1 MGLIRF
7 MAPEVKGILSDCT
20 VRDFGFM
27 VEGLL
32 FYRVRGYLRFGTLGE
47 WEKGLTFRFT
57 VWCGVQGLNV

>member
-32 FYRVRGYLRFGTLGE
+32 FYRVRGYLRFGILGE
-47 WEKGLTFRFT
+47 WKR
-57 VWCGVQGLNV
+57 V